1 MNYNAMLN
9 TQTRICYGIG
19 GGVYAIKE
27 AAYNTFILLFY
38 VQVLG
43 LSGLVTGAVIAISLL
58 WDAVSDPL
66 VGSWSDRLRSR
77 YGRRHPFMVYSTLP
91 VAIGF
96 IGLFAPPSAVT
107 ESSTLL
113 ACWLLFWSLW
123 VRTFITTFSIPHL
136 ALSAEL
142 TSEYNE
148 RSELLGLRLGF
159 LFLIVLILPA
169 LALVLVFGADQEM
182 DGRFIAEN
190 YPMYGLMSA
199 GLAIVLGVITVVG
212 TRRHTSRPDANGE
225 NYALPSL
232 KNYIGD
238 VSQTFGNKIF
248 RTIVC
253 FEIAASIAWGSVAT
267 LYVMVGTYVFE
278 FSAIKMAIT
287 MAVPGVLAVALV
299 WLLLKS
305 ISRRWQKP
313 QILRYSLWGMV
324 FDTLWLLPLKLAD
337 MLPPNDSLAVLGLYL
352 LQVTIFSFFFLLRV
366 TSSTS
371 IVADITDQHELEE
384 GGRKEGGFFSVLNFT
399 AKMASLVGPLYGG
412 IALDVI
418 GLNRQDLP
426 GEVAQPVLAGLMY
439 SVMLIGVPA
448 LLIALRYAY
457 KLQFS
462 KEQFDDIQAT
472 LRDRFE

>member
-1 MNYNAMLN
+1 MLN

-91 VAIGF
+91 IAIGF
-96 IGLFAPPSAVT
+96 IGLFAPPAVVI

-113 ACWLLFWSLW
+113 AFWLLFWSLW
-123 VRTFITTFSIPHL
+123 VRTFITTFTIPHM

-148 RSELLGLRLGF
+148 RSQLLGLRLGF
-159 LFLIVLILPA
+159 LFLVVLVLPAAGLVLI
-169 LALVLVFGADQEM
+169 FGADQAI

-190 YPMYGLMSA
+190 YPLYGLMSA
-199 GLAIVLGVITVVG
+199 VLAIVLGVITVMG
-212 TRRHTSRPDANGE
+212 TRHHTSRPDASGE

-232 KNYIGD
+232 QNYIGD
-238 VSQTFGNKIF
+238 VSQTLHNKVF
-248 RTIVC
+248 RTIV
-253 FEIAASIAWGSVAT
+253 FYEIAASIAWGSIAT

-278 FSAIKMAIT
+278 FSAVKMAIT
-287 MAVPGVLAVALV
+287 MAVPGLAAVGLV
-299 WLLLKS
+299 WVLLKY

-313 QILRYSLWGMV
+313 QILRYSLWGMF

-337 MLPPNDSLAVLGLYL
+337 MLPPNDSLAVLVLYL
-352 LQVTIFSFFFLLRV
+352 LQVTIFAFFFLLRV
-366 TSSTS
+366 TSSMS

-399 AKMASLVGPLYGG
+399 AKMASLIGPLYGG
-412 IALDVI
+412 IVLDVI
-418 GLNRQDLP
+418 GLNEQDLP
-426 GEVAQPVLAGLMY
+426 GKVAQPVLAGLMY
-439 SVMLIGVPA
+439 AVLLVGVPT

-457 KLQFS
+457 KIQFS
-462 KEQFDDIQAT
+462 KEQLDDIQAT
-472 LRDRFE
+472 LRDRYV